1 MPFQPSLDLFSR
13 EDLEDLL
20 QLIGEK
26 QIKSLMFADGSISSE
41 NKWNTAMHILNR
53 LPPSVTSIIFGVC
66 PYPHAD
72 FHELTRILASN
83 ENIIELE
90 VRVRLINKPFALPI

>member
-66 PYPHAD
+66 YPHAD
-72 FHELTRILASN
+72 FHELARILASN
-83 ENIIELE
+83 ETIIELE
-90 VRVRLINKPFALPI
+90 VRVRLINKPNALPI